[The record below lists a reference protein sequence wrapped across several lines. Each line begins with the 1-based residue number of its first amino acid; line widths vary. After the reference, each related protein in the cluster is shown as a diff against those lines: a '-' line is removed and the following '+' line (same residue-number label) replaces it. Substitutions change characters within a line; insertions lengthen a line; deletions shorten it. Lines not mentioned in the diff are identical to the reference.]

1 MPYTIID
8 AIEDEI
14 AFLETLEQVEENE
27 KNVFAVAIVRQQ
39 KVSLRRI
46 LRRFDSGYE
55 YDIARDKVTGK
66 PSITYK
72 KTDRK
77 TLEDEYP
84 ALKKAAEQYQ
94 LMQNLIDS
102 DPND

>member
-39 KVSLRRI
+39 KTSLRRI

-55 YDIARDKVTGK
+55 YDIVRDKVTGK

-84 ALKKAAEQYQ
+84 ALKKAAEQYN
-94 LMQNLIDS
+94 LMQNLIDATP
-102 DPND
+102 DD